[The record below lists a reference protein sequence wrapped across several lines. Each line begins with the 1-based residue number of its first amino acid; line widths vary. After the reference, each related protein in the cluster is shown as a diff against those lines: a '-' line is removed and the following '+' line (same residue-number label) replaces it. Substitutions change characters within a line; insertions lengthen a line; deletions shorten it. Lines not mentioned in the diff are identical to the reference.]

1 LVDRYPLEEQV
12 HGYYAVFLQL
22 RKRNVEAISELESM
36 LNINPKNEQTWFQ
49 LIQLYLADRNYQ
61 QLMDVTA
68 RAIENLP
75 QVPQWYF
82 YRGITQFQ
90 LKEYEAAL
98 KTNLEALP
106 LITEKENALKTD
118 IYAQIGDIYY
128 KLGKKEQAFEA
139 YEEALKINPNNIFV
153 MNNYAYYLSEE
164 KQDLKKQ
171 KNE

>member
-98 KTNLEALP
+98 KTNHGSFTVNYRKGKCP
-106 LITEKENALKTD
+106 EN
-118 IYAQIGDIYY
+118 
-128 KLGKKEQAFEA
+128 
-139 YEEALKINPNNIFV
+139 
-153 MNNYAYYLSEE
+153 
-164 KQDLKKQ
+164 
-171 KNE
+171 